1 MSECNNHTGNTQS
14 ADSVVTKKVNQF
26 LSKFSYWIVGVV
38 VAILGSI
45 YTATVERI
53 EVAEQKIQYLYSDK
67 VSKEELR
74 LVTQDINSKVESVK
88 SDIMQQQSSMKNDIL
103 SRLDYLL
110 RIYPPSQGVVNSAD
124 KK

>member
-1 MSECNNHTGNTQS
+1 MPECNNHTGNTQS

-26 LSKFSYWIVGVV
+26 LSKFSYWIVGIV

-53 EVAEQKIQYLYSDK
+53 EAAEQKIQYLYQDK

-74 LVTQDINSKVESVK
+74 VVTQDINEKVDSIK
-88 SDIMQQQSSMKNDIL
+88 YDIMQQQSAMKSDIL

-110 RIYPPSQGVVNSAD
+110 RIYPPSQSGVVNSTN
-124 KK
+124 K